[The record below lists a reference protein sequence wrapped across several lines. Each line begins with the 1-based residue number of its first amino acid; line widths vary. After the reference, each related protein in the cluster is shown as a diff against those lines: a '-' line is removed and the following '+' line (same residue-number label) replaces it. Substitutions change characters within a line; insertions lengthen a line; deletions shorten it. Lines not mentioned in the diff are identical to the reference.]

1 MRALVAAA
9 LLCVAASA
17 SAQPAPPAPPPVPAP
32 VMPSPLTARAD
43 VEVMVIEASEAAGEN
58 DPRLT
63 PLLPTLKATGFAS
76 FQLVDRRSLRVAD
89 SETQQLLLSGARV
102 LTVQMLS
109 HDLQQA
115 RVRLVLVSGAA
126 RLVDTTITVHRNK
139 AFYLAVRGHAGKS
152 LIVPVAVRY

>member
-1 MRALVAAA
+1 MRALLAAA
-9 LLCVAASA
+9 WLCLSASA
-17 SAQPAPPAPPPVPAP
+17 WAQPAPPPQPAP
-32 VMPSPLTARAD
+32 VMPSPVTARVD
-43 VEVMVIEASEAAGEN
+43 VEVMVIEASEAAGPS

-63 PLLPTLKATGFAS
+63 PLLATLNATGFAS

-89 SETQQLLLSGARV
+89 SETQQLLMSDARV
-102 LTVQMLS
+102 LTIQMLS

-115 RVRLVLVSGAA
+115 QVRLVLVSGAA

-152 LIVPVAVRY
+152 MIIPVAVRY

>member
-1 MRALVAAA
+1 MRV
-9 LLCVAASA
+9 LLASA
-17 SAQPAPPAPPPVPAP
+17 WLCLSASAWAQPAPPAPPQPAP
-32 VMPSPLTARAD
+32 VMPSPVTARVD
-43 VEVMVIEASEAAGEN
+43 VEVMVIEASEAAGPS

-63 PLLPTLKATGFAS
+63 PLLATLNTTGFAS

-89 SETQQLLLSGARV
+89 SETQQLLMSDARV
-102 LTVQMLS
+102 LTIQMLS

-115 RVRLVLVSGAA
+115 QVRLVLVSGAA

-152 LIVPVAVRY
+152 MIIPVAVRY